1 MVLRHNSIARIL
13 SVHCQPN
20 FHYLKR
26 IKEGKE
32 RTLKSARKHWIYQA
46 ICQCNVKF
54 HRVMRI
60 ARAIVY
66 IINFNLCSL
75 RTQSGTE
82 YDLHDTLFWGSTR
95 NNVWNRTASVQIDPK
110 ELREPPSIS
119 EDSAKSWNVNWFS
132 DVPINSKVTNNSN
145 SQLERYWASSAWIR
159 CFMMLG
165 RWKPIRHEEK
175 KENHVVWQSRTFRF
189 ININF
194 QRVGICLM
202 QSARK
207 KRNLRR
213 QSSCAVVFWWNSVHA
228 FKTGSEAMSR
238 AVHEEYD
245 PIEQRLNYF

>member
-75 RTQSGTE
+75 RTQSRTE
-82 YDLHDTLFWGSTR
+82 YDLHDTSFWGSTR

-110 ELREPPSIS
+110 ELREPPSIF

-132 DVPINSKVTNNSN
+132 DVPINSKVTNSSN
-145 SQLERYWASSAWIR
+145 SQLERYWASSAWIG
-159 CFMMLG
+159 CFMMPG

-175 KENHVVWQSRTFRF
+175 KKQITLSNNPEHFDLSISIF
-189 ININF
+189 
-194 QRVGICLM
+194 G
-202 QSARK
+202 
-207 KRNLRR
+207 
-213 QSSCAVVFWWNSVHA
+213 
-228 FKTGSEAMSR
+228 G
-238 AVHEEYD
+238 
-245 PIEQRLNYF
+245 